1 MSRRRGK
8 GVSTDFN
15 SFNDILT
22 CLAGV
27 MVLIIILV
35 VIDAKQSKVLIP
47 TPLAQEDDTISPVY
61 VELDMKGQIMLV
73 DIPGLERRAQ
83 DKLEALAKEADNRPD
98 AVLQLLAEN
107 RNSVGDDYY
116 FVDLPSILTGN
127 IVLLPKSGAQGFDVP
142 EIIEPANV
150 ITSNVDYY
158 TKLLQQIDKNTQ
170 YISFIVRSSDASFD
184 AFRKARATAWLHEI
198 RVAYEVYDKN
208 EPLRFGL
215 GGSRPGFQ

>member
-1 MSRRRGK
+1 MARRRTASRGA
-8 GVSTDFN
+8 DFN

-47 TPLAQEDDTISPVY
+47 TPLEQEDDSIAPIY
-61 VELDMKGQIMLV
+61 IELDMRGQIMLV
-73 DIPGLERRAQ
+73 DVPGLERRAQ

-107 RNSVGDDYY
+107 RNAVGDDYY

-127 IVLLPKSGAQGFDVP
+127 IVLLPKSGVQGFDVP
-142 EIIEPANV
+142 DVIEPAKV
-150 ITSNVDYY
+150 GSDNVDYY
-158 TKLLQQIDKNTQ
+158 IKLLQKIDKNTQ
-170 YISFIVRSSDASFD
+170 YISFIVRSSDESFD

>member
-1 MSRRRGK
+1 MARKRGK
-8 GVSTDFN
+8 GVSADFN

-47 TPLAQEDDTISPVY
+47 TPLEQTDEKFSPVY
-61 VELDMKGQIMLV
+61 IELDMKGQIMLV

-83 DKLEALAKEADNRPD
+83 EKLEALAQEAGNRAD
-98 AVLQLLAEN
+98 SVLQLLAEN
-107 RNSVGDDYY
+107 RNSVGDDFYY
-116 FVDLPSILTGN
+116 VDLPSILTGN

-142 EIIEPANV
+142 AVIEPANV
-150 ITSNVDYY
+150 TQDNLDYY
-158 TKLLQQIDKNTQ
+158 IKLLQKIDKSSQ

-198 RVAYEVYDKN
+198 QVAYEVYDKN